1 MGNENKNEM
10 KNKKY
15 YLGLDV
21 GTNSVGYAVT
31 DEKYNLIKYGG
42 EPMWGSHIFEEAKQ
56 SAERRQFRTAR
67 RRSDRKKQR
76 IALVGEIFAPEI
88 AKIDDRFFVR
98 RQESG
103 LYRED
108 TTGGDKYIVFNEADN
123 NDCTY
128 YDAYPTIHHLIHE
141 LMVSDEPHDVRL
153 VYLACAYLVA
163 HRGHF
168 LSEVSKDNVEAVL
181 NFDIVYNS
189 FIDSFRS
196 NYSDV
201 PWECDAVE
209 FQKILLEKVN
219 VTKKEQLFLE
229 LLNGGKKYKITED
242 DDISKEGII
251 KLLSGGTYDLGKL
264 FPKIEFE
271 EKVSVSFKKSEEEFL
286 AVLEILDEDANI
298 LATLRNLYDWAIL
311 AESLKGGTSISKGKV
326 EIYEQHNK
334 DLKYLKKF
342 IKKYLPNKY
351 FEVFRSGRA
360 HANYV
365 AYSYNYNSVK
375 DMDRKIDKAT
385 KYEFCDYIEK
395 LVKDVEVSEEEKE
408 DYEDMMLRLSMDSF
422 MPKQVDGDNRVIPY
436 QLYYNELKTILEH
449 AKKYLP
455 FLDVKDNDGYT
466 PIEKILSVMTF
477 RVPYYIGPLR
487 TDNGEHGWMIRKAE
501 GKIYPWNFEDM
512 VDLDRS
518 EQAFIERMTNT
529 CSYIPGER
537 VLPKNSLIYCKFNVL
552 NEINNIKINGTDISA
567 ADKQG
572 IYGLFQ
578 KYKKVT
584 VKLIKE
590 YLKASNCFHEGDI
603 LSGIDVSIKSSLK
616 PYHDFKR
623 LIENKIFTE
632 EQVEEII
639 ERITFS
645 EDKKRI
651 ERWIRNTYPSLKQ
664 EDIKY
669 ISHLKYKDFGRLS
682 GKLLNEIKGCNKDT
696 GEVFTIIKALWETND
711 NLMQILSDK
720 YTFGEEVER
729 LRKEYYS
736 VHPTAIETILKDM
749 YISNAV
755 KRPIYRTLDIVED
768 IKKACKCDPQKIF
781 VEMARG
787 EGEKGKRTKS
797 RREQI
802 GDLYKNM
809 DREEV
814 REISKQL
821 EGKSDNELQ
830 SEVLFLYFMQLGKC
844 AYTGESIDIGQLK
857 TSKYNVDHIYPQA
870 YVKDDS
876 IHNKVLVLS
885 EENGKKG
892 DKYPIRQEIRDKML
906 PYWRMLKNNNL
917 ISEEKYKRLTRNAP
931 FSDEER
937 MGFINR
943 QLVETRQSTKAIAA
957 ILKSFFPDTEIV
969 YSKAGLV
976 SDFRKEFN
984 MLKCR
989 SVNDLHHAKDAYL
1002 NIVVGNV
1009 YHCRFTKNFFIEQKY
1024 TLKTKQL
1031 FVHPVD
1037 CDGKTVWQG
1046 EEDVAKVQKIMKKNN
1061 IHYSRYAFIRKGG
1074 LFDQMPLKAA
1084 DGLVPRKG
1092 GLDPVKYGGYNK
1104 ATATGFILVKYKEK
1118 GKTEACI
1125 MPVEL
1130 MSYNNA
1136 FSSMENAICYC
1147 TKTLEVIW
1155 NKEGL
1160 ITDVEFPMGLRL
1172 LKVNTMISFD
1182 GFRACITGKANKG
1195 QKIGL
1200 TSMMPLVIGDKW
1212 EAYIKKLERFE
1223 EKREKNKRITLNEEY
1238 DGISKE
1244 SNAELYNLLSDKV
1257 INGLYGIAFSAVK
1270 EVLDC
1275 GRSKFDKLSGE
1286 EQVKLLSILVL
1297 LLKSGRAGSCDLTA
1311 IGGKGA
1317 VGTYGIG
1324 TKISSWKK
1332 RFLSVRLVNMSAS
1345 GIYESVSENLL
1356 DLV

>member
-1 MGNENKNEM
+1 MGNKN
-10 KNKKY
+10 Y
-15 YLGLDV
+15 YLGLDI
-21 GTNSVGYAVT
+21 GTNSVGYAVV

-56 SAERRQFRTAR
+56 SAERRQFRAAR
-67 RRSDRKKQR
+67 RRGDRKKQR
-76 IALVGEIFAPEI
+76 VALIGEIFASEI
-88 AKIDDRFFVR
+88 AKVDDRFFIR

-103 LYRED
+103 LYREE
-108 TTGGDKYIVFNEADN
+108 TTDGDKYIVFNEDDY
-123 NDCTY
+123 NDRNFY
-128 YDAYPTIHHLIHE
+128 SVYPTIHHLIHE
-141 LMVSDEPHDVRL
+141 LMVSDKPHDVRL

-168 LSEVSKDNVEAVL
+168 LSEVSKDNVEDVL

-189 FIDSFRS
+189 FIDTYQSIY
-196 NYSDV
+196 NEI
-201 PWECDAVE
+201 PWECDTVR
-209 FQKILLEKVN
+209 FQEILLKKVT
-219 VTKKEQLFLE
+219 VTKKEQMFLE
-229 LLNGGKKYKITED
+229 LLNGGKKYKIAD

-251 KLLSGGTYDLGKL
+251 KLLSGGTYDLGKM

-298 LATLRNLYDWAIL
+298 LAVLRNLYDWAIL
-311 AESLKGGTSISKGKV
+311 AESLKGDTSISKSKI
-326 EIYEQHNK
+326 EIYEQHKK
-334 DLKYLKKF
+334 DLIYLKGF

-351 FEVFRSGRA
+351 YEVFRSGRES
-360 HANYV
+360 ANYV
-365 AYSYNYNSVK
+365 SYSYNYNSVK
-375 DMDRKIDKAT
+375 DSDRKINKAT

-395 LVKDVEVSEEEKE
+395 LVKDVEVPEEEKE

-436 QLYYNELKTILEH
+436 QLYYNELKTILTR

-477 RVPYYIGPLR
+477 RVPYYVGPLR

-512 VDLDRS
+512 VDLDKS
-518 EQAFIERMTNT
+518 EQAFIKRMTNT
-529 CSYIPGER
+529 CSYIPNEK
-537 VLPKNSLIYCKFNVL
+537 VLPKASLLYCKFNVL
-552 NEINNIKINGTDISA
+552 NEINNIKINGADIPV
-567 ADKQG
+567 ADKQE
-572 IYGLFQ
+572 IYHLFQ
-578 KYKKVT
+578 KNKKVT
-584 VKLIKE
+584 IKLIKE
-590 YLKASNCFHEGDI
+590 YLKANNLFHEGDI
-603 LSGIDVSIKSSLK
+603 LSGIDISIKSSLK
-616 PYHDFKR
+616 SYHDFKR
-623 LIENKIFTE
+623 LIENRVFTE

-639 ERITFS
+639 EHITFS

-651 ERWIRNTYPSLKQ
+651 ERWIRNTYPSLQQ

-682 GKLLNEIKGCNKDT
+682 GTLLCGIKGCNKDT
-696 GEVFTIIKALWETND
+696 GEVSTIIKTLWETND
-711 NLMQILSDK
+711 NLMKILSDR
-720 YTFGEEVER
+720 YTFGEEIER
-729 LRKEYYS
+729 LRKEYYA
-736 VHPTAIETILKDM
+736 VHTTTVETILKDM

-755 KRPIYRTLDIVED
+755 KRPIYRTLDIVKD
-768 IKKACKCDPQKIF
+768 VRKACKCDPQKIF

-802 GDLYKNM
+802 EDLYKNM
-809 DREEV
+809 DMEEV

-857 TSKYNVDHIYPQA
+857 TNKYNVDHIYPQA

-892 DKYPIRQEIRDKML
+892 DKYPIRQAVRNKMS

-917 ISEEKYKRLTRNAP
+917 ISDEKYKRLTRNTP

-943 QLVETRQSTKAIAA
+943 QLVETRQSTKAVAA
-957 ILKSFFPDTEIV
+957 ILKAHFPKAEIV
-969 YSKAGLV
+969 YSRAGLV

-1002 NIVVGNV
+1002 NVVVGNV
-1009 YHCRFTKNFFIEQKY
+1009 YHCRFTKNFFLEQKY

-1031 FVHPVD
+1031 FAHPVNCGD
-1037 CDGKTVWQG
+1037 KIIWQG
-1046 EEDVAKVQKIMKKNN
+1046 EEDVAKVKKIMKKNN

-1084 DGLVPRKG
+1084 EGLVPRKE

-1104 ATATGFILVKYKEK
+1104 ATAAGFILVKYKEK

-1125 MPVEL
+1125 MPVDL
-1130 MSYNNA
+1130 MSYYKA
-1136 FSSMENAICYC
+1136 FSSLENAICYS
-1147 TKTLEVIW
+1147 TKTLETIW
-1155 NKEGL
+1155 NKKGL
-1160 ITDVEFPMGLRL
+1160 ITDIEFPIGLRL
-1172 LKVNTMISFD
+1172 LKVNTMLSFD
-1182 GFRACITGKANKG
+1182 GFRACITGKSNGG
-1195 QKIGL
+1195 QAIGL
-1200 TSMMPLVIGDKW
+1200 TSMMPLLIGDKW
-1212 EAYIKKLERFE
+1212 EAYVKKIERFE
-1223 EKREKNKRITLNEEY
+1223 EKRAKNKLITLNEEY

-1244 SNAELYNLLSDKV
+1244 SNVELYNLLSNKV
-1257 INGLYGIAFSAVK
+1257 INELYESAFGALK
-1270 EVLDC
+1270 EVLDS
-1275 GRSKFDKLSGE
+1275 GKNEFKKLVGE
-1286 EQVKLLSILVL
+1286 EQVKLLSTLVL
-1297 LLKSGRAGSCDLTA
+1297 LLKSGRAGSCDLTV

-1317 VGTYGIG
+1317 TGVYKIG
-1324 TKISSWKK
+1324 TKLSVWKK
-1332 RFLSVRLVNMSAS
+1332 KFTSVRLVDMSAS
-1345 GIYESVSENLL
+1345 GIYESVSGNLL
-1356 DLV
+1356 DFI